1 VFVQIERTPARVVP
15 ALRPESQG
23 WVDASIP
30 RKPLLDWKE
39 LVIKGLHYSGALNL
53 ARRLS
58 KSHEIHPDS
67 SLPFPRFQRVEA
79 SKFVILC
86 YHGIGESGN
95 PLGAAPTRELFEA
108 QMRFLRENYRVVSLD
123 EACRELRS
131 GVNSEPGV
139 VITFDDGYRSA
150 YTVAFPILQKYRLP
164 AIIYLTI
171 ESVETGQVA
180 WYDRIFLAM
189 AVAPSGELHLD
200 LQGPWRFQLN
210 SVEDRL
216 RAALEVVALL
226 RTLSNSQRHECCTLL
241 ENRIGLPQNALS
253 SRVLTWEEIHIMH
266 QAGIGFGS
274 HTLTHPVV
282 SQLAPQELEQ
292 ELGASKCILEK
303 KLGIPV
309 RDFAFPFGKA
319 SDCSTAA
326 LEMLSRCGYR
336 SAVTTVPGV
345 NTPRV
350 NLFEL
355 RRLQV
360 GFDGS
365 LPRFAFDLGREFLR
379 AQELRALNVP
389 PADFSGPQEVPSPVS
404 IGGALG
410 DPDA

>member
-1 VFVQIERTPARVVP
+1 VPAERTSTSGLPS
-15 ALRPESQG
+15 LRPESQG
-23 WVDASIP
+23 WVDASLP
-30 RKPLLDWKE
+30 NKPLLDWRE
-39 LVIKGLHYSGALNL
+39 LVVKALHFSGALHF

-58 KSHEIHPDS
+58 RTQEIRAGS
-67 SLPFPRFQRVEA
+67 ATLLPRFERLKT

-95 PLGAAPTRELFEA
+95 PLGVAPTRELFEE
-108 QMRFLRENYRVVSLD
+108 QIRFLSGNYRVVSLD
-123 EACRELRS
+123 QACLELSS
-131 GVNSEPGV
+131 GANSGPGV

-164 AIIYLTI
+164 ATVYLTLD
-171 ESVETGQVA
+171 SVETGQVA
-180 WYDRIFLAM
+180 WYDRVFLAM

-200 LQGPWRFQLN
+200 DQGSWQFQLN
-210 SVEDRL
+210 SPEDRL
-216 RAALEVVALL
+216 RAALQIVAHL
-226 RTLSNSQRHECCTLL
+226 RTLPNSQRCACCAKL

-266 QAGIGFGS
+266 QAGISFGS

-282 SQLAPQELEQ
+282 SQLSPQELQQ

-303 KLGIPV
+303 KLGTPV
-309 RDFAFPFGKA
+309 LDFAFPFGKA
-319 SDCSTAA
+319 SDCSSAA
-326 LEMLSRCGYR
+326 LEVLSRSGYR

-350 NLFEL
+350 HPFEL

-360 GFDGS
+360 GYDGS
-365 LPRFAFDLGREFLR
+365 LARFSFDLARAFLR
-379 AQELRALNVP
+379 AEEILPLNIP
-389 PADFSGPQEVPSPVS
+389 PAGISGTLEIPSPVS

-410 DPDA
+410 NPDA

>member
-1 VFVQIERTPARVVP
+1 VQADRTSTHGLP

-30 RKPLLDWKE
+30 HKPMLDWRE
-39 LVIKGLHYSGALNL
+39 LVIKGLHYSGALHL

-58 KSHEIHPDS
+58 KSHEIRPDS
-67 SLPFPRFQRVEA
+67 SLPFPRFQRVKTP
-79 SKFVILC
+79 KFVILC

-95 PLGAAPTRELFEA
+95 PLGVAPPRELFEV

-131 GVNSEPGV
+131 GAKSEPGI

-150 YTVAFPILQKYRLP
+150 YTVAFPILQKYGLP
-164 AIIYLTI
+164 ATIFLTV

-180 WYDRIFLAM
+180 WYDRVFLAM
-189 AVAPSGELHLD
+189 AVAPSGELQLALH
-200 LQGPWRFQLN
+200 GPCRFQLN
-210 SVEDRL
+210 SPRDRL

-226 RTLSNSQRHECCTLL
+226 RTLSNSQRRSCCALL
-241 ENRIGLPQNALS
+241 ENKIGLPQNALS
-253 SRVLTWEEIHIMH
+253 SRVLTWEEIRAMH
-266 QAGIGFGS
+266 QGGMAFGS

-292 ELGASKCILEK
+292 ELGASKCLLEK
-303 KLGIPV
+303 RLGIPV
-309 RDFAFPFGKA
+309 LDFAFPFGKA
-319 SDCSTAA
+319 SDCSPAA

-345 NTPRV
+345 NTPQV
-350 NLFEL
+350 NPFEL

-360 GFDGS
+360 GFESS
-365 LPRFAFDLGREFLR
+365 LARFSFDLGRAFLR
-379 AQELRALNVP
+379 AEELRPLNL
-389 PADFSGPQEVPSPVS
+389 PAASPSRAQEVPSSVS